1 MVRKFR
7 VGNVLQTGAVVTDI
21 PVVMSEIP
29 YFSKGEK
36 NQFKLTMVDEDAVYG
51 LGEQVRGINKRGF
64 IYESNCADD
73 CLHTEGKR
81 SLYGAH
87 NFFVFDGKE
96 QFGMFIDCPGVVSFD
111 IGYTKRSE
119 FVITITDEDY
129 DIYVITGESILDI
142 VKQFREIIGRSYIA
156 PKWGLGYGQSRWSYA
171 TEAEVMEVVDSFK
184 KNNIPLD
191 SVYLDIDYMERYKDF
206 TVDLERY
213 PDLKG
218 LSDKLKKEGIRL
230 VPIIDAG
237 VKIEDG
243 YNVYEEG
250 VKNNYFCKDKDGKD
264 YVVGVWPGK
273 VHLPD
278 MLNRE
283 AREWFGNHYKYLLD
297 MGIEGFW
304 NDMNEPALFYSQ
316 AGLDEAFA
324 EIKKLENTNLDIHSY
339 FHMKDVING
348 LANNPKDYASFYHN
362 IEGEMVCH
370 SRVHNLYGY
379 NMTKAAGEAFERLEP
394 DKRILMFSRSSYIGM
409 HRYGGIWMGDNQSW
423 WSHILLN
430 LKMLPSLNMCGF
442 LYTGADLG
450 GFGDQATED
459 LVMRWLELGI
469 FTPLMRN
476 HSAAGTKRQ
485 EPYQFENVKAF
496 ADILGI
502 RYALL
507 PYIYSEY
514 MKASLR
520 DEMMFMP
527 LSFVF
532 TEDKKAKNIED
543 QMLIGDTVMIAPIY
557 TQNATGR
564 YVYLP
569 EDMMC
574 VRMKSATEY
583 LVEEMK
589 AGDHYVDVALEE
601 VVFFIRNQKRIPMGK
616 ASDCVDHMEKDVN
629 ALTMI
634 GYADGDQYELYT
646 DDGFTKDYEDKNN
659 IVML

>member
-1 MVRKFR
+1 MVKKFS
-7 VGNVLQTGAVVTDI
+7 VGNVLQTGAVIIDV
-21 PVVMSEIP
+21 PVVEGVIP
-29 YFSKGEK
+29 FFSKKEN
-36 NQFKLTMVDEDAVYG
+36 NQFVLKMNDTDAVYG

-64 IYESNCADD
+64 IYESNCSDD
-73 CLHTEGKR
+73 CIHTEGKR

-87 NFFVFDGKE
+87 NFFVFDGAE
-96 QFGMFIDCPGVVSFD
+96 LFGMFIDCPGVVSFD

-119 FVITITDEDY
+119 FVISITDEDY
-129 DIYVITGESILDI
+129 DIYVITGTSILDI
-142 VKQFREIIGRSYIA
+142 VKQFREMIGRSYIA
-156 PKWGLGYGQSRWSYA
+156 PKWGLGYTQSRWSYK
-171 TEAEVMEVVDSFK
+171 TEEEVMEVVNHFK
-184 KNNIPLD
+184 ENHIPLD
-191 SVYLDIDYMERYKDF
+191 AVYLDIDYMERYKDF
-206 TVDLERY
+206 TVDTERF

-218 LSDKLKKEGIRL
+218 LSERLKQDGIRL

-243 YNVYEEG
+243 YNIYEEG
-250 VKNNYFCKDKDGKD
+250 VANNYFCKDKYGKD

-278 MLNRE
+278 MLNKE
-283 AREWFGNHYKYLLD
+283 ARDWFGNHYKYLLD

-316 AGLDEAFA
+316 EGLDEAFA
-324 EIKKLENTNLDIHSY
+324 EVKRLENTNLDIDSY
-339 FHMKDVING
+339 FHMKDVILG
-348 LANNPKDYASFYHN
+348 LANSPKDYASFYHN
-362 IEGEMVCH
+362 IDGKLVCH
-370 SRVHNLYGY
+370 NRVHNLYGY
-379 NMTKAAGEAFERLEP
+379 NMTKAAGEAFDRIEP
-394 DKRILMFSRSSYIGM
+394 NKRILMFSRSSYIGM

-442 LYTGADLG
+442 LYTGADIG
-450 GFGDQATED
+450 GFGDHATED

-469 FTPLMRN
+469 FTPLLRN

-485 EPYQFENVKAF
+485 EPYQFENIKAF
-496 ADILGI
+496 ADIIGI

-520 DEMMFMP
+520 NDMMFIP

-532 TEDKKAKNIED
+532 TEDEKAKNIED
-543 QMLIGDTVMIAPIY
+543 QLLIGDTVMIAPVY
-557 TQNATGR
+557 TQNANGR

-574 VRMKSATEY
+574 VRMKSADDY
-583 LVEEMK
+583 FVEEMK
-589 AGDHYVDVALEE
+589 AGDHYVNVALEE
-601 VVFFIRNQKRIPMGK
+601 VVFFIRKNKRIPIGK
-616 ASDCVDHMEKDVN
+616 ACDCVDHMSDDTN
-629 ALTMI
+629 DLTMV
-634 GYADGDQYELYT
+634 GYRDGDSYELYT
-646 DDGFTKDYEDKNN
+646 DDGFTKEYEGKTN